1 MKIESSKYQQ
11 FRDRLHNFSFQ
22 RNSYVGTEIEMD
34 DLYMINTKSTYY
46 QTLGTGKV
54 NYNMLKNVAANIKRN
69 SHALYIFG
77 TFYYFIFVL
86 TYF

>member
-34 DLYMINTKSTYY
+34 DLYMIHTKSTYY
-46 QTLGTGKV
+46 QTIGTGKV
-54 NYNMLKNVAANIKRN
+54 NYN
-69 SHALYIFG
+69 
-77 TFYYFIFVL
+77 
-86 TYF
+86 